1 MTRRPLFALLALA
14 ALPCCAGSPRTID
27 TLLAAQQVPAA
38 CALLNDRERVATY
51 EEMQAWQ
58 RWTQQNVRVSV
69 RFSMLTPIAPG
80 NDDRRLWRVEAQ
92 TRRAQRLASARVSS
106 LWIAH
111 GDALEYVHWT
121 TDVRDGMQLTI
132 RRIEATLAPPPPS
145 RNLVDVLA
153 DTRGAQAIGAIAD
166 MFTLGFAGQ
175 IAGAMR
181 APVPNAIDA
190 TPDELRARLGSIRAL
205 EPLWNPPSLAMRAPE
220 QREWLS
226 PEVRRQRESR
236 PYSGEADRV
245 DCFVALA
252 LDLTADEC
260 TASAVY
266 SWPID
271 GGPRC
276 ERWREAINGQ
286 RFDTTRAVR

>member
-1 MTRRPLFALLALA
+1 MTRRPLSALLLLA
-14 ALPCCAGSPRTID
+14 ALPRCAGAPRTID
-27 TLLAAQQVPAA
+27 ALLSAQQVPAA
-38 CALLNDRERVATY
+38 CALLNDRERVASY
-51 EEMQAWQ
+51 EETQAWR
-58 RWTQQNVRVSV
+58 RWTQENVRVSV

-80 NDDRRLWRVEAQ
+80 NDERRLWRVEAQ
-92 TRRAQRLASARVSS
+92 TRRARGVEPVHVSS
-106 LWIAH
+106 LWIGH
-111 GDALEYVHWT
+111 GDALEYVQWT
-121 TDVRDGMQLTI
+121 PEVRDGMQLTV
-132 RRIEATLAPPPPS
+132 RRIEAALAPPPTD

-153 DTRGAQAIGAIAD
+153 DTRGAQAVGAIAD

-190 TPDELRARLGSIRAL
+190 TPAELRARLTSIRAL
-205 EPLWNPPSLAMRAPE
+205 EPLWNPPSLAMRAGE

-226 PEVRRQRESR
+226 PELRRVRENR
-236 PYSGEADRV
+236 PYGADNDRV
-245 DCFVALA
+245 DCYVALA
-252 LDLTADEC
+252 LDLTAGEC
-260 TASAVY
+260 SASAVQ

-286 RFDTTRAVR
+286 RFDTTRGAR